1 MPKLTEEQIKEW
13 EHLAATWDW
22 WGIAFTDCPDRQ
34 CEKDIEFLNEAIYTR
49 IENHYQAM
57 GFKVDSDEFEDM
69 IHAGGDAMRNWLN
82 KVLADD

>member
-1 MPKLTEEQIKEW
+1 
-13 EHLAATWDW
+13 
-22 WGIAFTDCPDRQ
+22 
-34 CEKDIEFLNEAIYTR
+34 
-49 IENHYQAM
+49 M